1 MIFRGRLKRGDK
13 IVSAA
18 YKLKL
23 MKLSAI
29 ASVALV
35 AVGCAQSPAQ
45 TGTLEAGTPIRTILL
60 RELTSG
66 GSDEKDV
73 FPLLVI
79 EDVNDATG
87 TILVPKGAIAY
98 GKVVWSRGAGAL
110 SRLTDKPAR
119 LAIAVE
125 KTTASDGQI
134 VELKADQKNEEGRL
148 ELNGENTAR
157 EQASKALKDLLADP
171 ESRLTL
177 DEIEKMFRK
186 GATAEFRPNLGE
198 IARKLGLSNTVAL
211 AQAGGLGAIPG
222 LLQDIAGGRITHIAG
237 AQAALLVGAIN
248 ELADVG
254 GQVGGWLAGRFKGSN
269 IKAYAGTPITV
280 YVAKTINIR
289 K

>member
-1 MIFRGRLKRGDK
+1 
-13 IVSAA
+13 
-18 YKLKL
+18 

-29 ASVALV
+29 ASVAML

-45 TGTLEAGTPIRTILL
+45 TSALVAGTPVRTILL

-66 GSDEKDV
+66 GSDEKEV

-79 EDVNDATG
+79 EDVKAADG
-87 TILVPKGAIAY
+87 SILIPKGAIAY
-98 GKVVWSRGAGAL
+98 GKVVWSRGAGTL

-119 LAIAVE
+119 LAITVD
-125 KTTASDGQI
+125 KTTASDGQT
-134 VELKADQKNEEGRL
+134 VELKADQKDKESRFEFNA
-148 ELNGENTAR
+148 ENTAR
-157 EQASKALKDLLADP
+157 EQASKALKDLLDDP
-171 ESRLTL
+171 DSRLTL

-186 GATAEFRPNLGE
+186 GAAAEFRPNLGE

-237 AQAALLVGAIN
+237 AQAALLVGGIN
-248 ELADVG
+248 ELADIG

-269 IKAYAGTPITV
+269 IRAYAGTPITV